1 MKKETLQRILGDP
14 DFDPYSVVEQALV
27 EFIERYPEKVAE
39 DEVCLKHLVKDPECI
54 SEVAGMV
61 NVNDAQLLGD
71 LLASIKRSD
80 SWDAARTLDTVLD
93 RLREVETA
101 NVATIFEAI
110 REAAPATRL
119 TKMHS
124 NFLDMLQQEQVDEF
138 VKEAVEADAAER
150 WESDDWKIAF
160 RSDEGTKAYFQ
171 ALVDGKVKFKTDTF
185 ALISHCATVV
195 KGDAEAEQ
203 ALLTILDDRYKTYVC
218 FKCGRGSKVD
228 HYGHDAPNNVLK
240 SLSGYSL
247 HRKQCDPEGVFLSPH
262 EIFTGDP
269 KVLSFECASCSETF
283 TTLSGCTLHEKT
295 CK

>member
-27 EFIERYPEKVAE
+27 EFIEQHPDEVAK
-39 DEVCLKHLVKDPECI
+39 DAVCLKHLVKDPECI
-54 SEVAGMV
+54 SEVSGIISM
-61 NVNDAQLLGD
+61 NDAQLLGD

-80 SWDAARTLDTVLD
+80 SWDAARTLDTVLG
-93 RLREVETA
+93 RLKEVETA

-110 REAAPATRL
+110 KEAAPATRL
-119 TKMHS
+119 TKMHP

-150 WESDDWKIAF
+150 WEPEDWKIAF
-160 RSDEGTKAYFQ
+160 RSDEGTKAYFK
-171 ALVDGKVKFKTDTF
+171 ALVDGKIKFQTSTF

-195 KGDAEAEQ
+195 QNDPEAKE

-228 HYGHDAPNNVLK
+228 TYGHDAPNNVIK
-240 SLSGYSL
+240 SLSGYTL
-247 HRKQCDPEGVFLSPH
+247 HRNQCDPEKQFLSPH

-269 KVLSFECASCSETF
+269 KVLSFPCGNCGETF

-295 CK
+295 CE